1 MKYTQGGVLLLVK
14 LQALARNFTKSSTPV
29 WVFSGF
35 LNLTNGTISRNA
47 PQTYMEDFNNEIQT
61 RI

>member
-1 MKYTQGGVLLLVK
+1 MKYTQGGVLRLVK

-35 LNLTNGTISRNA
+35 LNLTNGIILRNA
-47 PQTYMEDFNNEIQT
+47 PRTYMEDFNNEIQT